1 MPQQQV
7 KAAAS
12 TAALPDKTENPL
24 ARFER
29 RSTGYALFIAG
40 ALAFMC
46 LGAGAIVTVRDGL
59 WTPAML
65 FIAAAFFVA
74 VYIVLNLSRN
84 RRLIATSD
92 RRLVKWDA
100 AMPELQRQNVNLEV
114 RELTR
119 LLGVEEDQM
128 PDLLSAYIVAEDLAL
143 RQIQQEEKMPLL
155 RHVQLGS
162 THFDAILI
170 EQDMITC
177 IEVSFL
183 VVPDVRQDKI
193 ESMLKKIVQAKKNLA
208 EMRLR
213 LKLRLMLVLVTQLTA
228 DEEEKLRSMLIT
240 RRFSDTPVDID
251 IRLLDFESLQKI
263 YVTD

>member
-1 MPQQQV
+1 M
-7 KAAAS
+7 AE
-12 TAALPDKTENPL
+12 KTDNPL

-29 RSTGYALFIAG
+29 RSTAYSLIAVGAIAVVCLLAG
-40 ALAFMC
+40 AFWTIREQAWPAAGLFLAGLFA
-46 LGAGAIVTVRDGL
+46 LIVY
-59 WTPAML
+59 
-65 FIAAAFFVA
+65 FF
-74 VYIVLNLSRN
+74 LNASRN

-100 AMPELQRQNVNLEV
+100 ALPELQRQNVNLEV
-114 RELTR
+114 KELAR
-119 LLGVEEDQM
+119 LLGVEHDSM
-128 PDLLSAYIVAEDLAL
+128 ADLLSAYIVAEDLAL
-143 RQIQQEEKMPLL
+143 RQIQQEEKLPLL

-162 THFDAILI
+162 TQFDAILI

-193 ESMLKKIVQAKKNLA
+193 ESMLKKISLAKKNLA
-208 EMRLR
+208 EMKLRLR
-213 LKLRLMLVLVTQLTA
+213 LKLMLVLA
-228 DEEEKLRSMLIT
+228 MDEEEQLRGMLIT
-240 RRFSDTPVDID
+240 RRFTDTPVDID